1 METNIENENKQL
13 IKIYKIYSDL
23 GNEIYIGSTCQKL
36 QQRFTDHKTSKH
48 NCRSKILFNKYGKE
62 NCKIELLE
70 EKEINNKIERCIL
83 EQKFLNRYHDIKV
96 NRQSALNK
104 KNKII
109 YKDELI

>member
-1 METNIENENKQL
+1 
-13 IKIYKIYSDL
+13 
-23 GNEIYIGSTCQKL
+23 
-36 QQRFTDHKTSKH
+36 
-48 NCRSKILFNKYGKE
+48 
-62 NCKIELLE
+62 LLE